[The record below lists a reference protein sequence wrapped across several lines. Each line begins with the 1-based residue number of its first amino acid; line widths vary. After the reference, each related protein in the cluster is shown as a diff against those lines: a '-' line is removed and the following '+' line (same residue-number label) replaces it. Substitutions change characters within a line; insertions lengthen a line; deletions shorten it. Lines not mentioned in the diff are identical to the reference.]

1 MTLFEECKEALSADF
16 SIVEGQVKKDAID
29 ILNKYPFIKGN
40 VTWSEVECS
49 DYQNIDD
56 LLNANPMKNN
66 DVFVFVDDETI
77 PIFRTKLGLIAENIY
92 DVTALSPKIFIF
104 NDSFIL
110 QPLFPTE
117 IIRLGVKYK
126 EELNF

>member
-16 SIVEGQVKKDAID
+16 SIVEGLVQKDAID
-29 ILNKYPFIKGN
+29 ILNRYPFTKGN
-40 VTWSEVECS
+40 VTWSEIECS
-49 DYQNIDD
+49 DYQDIDD
-56 LLNANPMKNN
+56 LLNAHPIKNN
-66 DVFVFVDDETI
+66 DVFVFVDDATI
-77 PIFRTKLGLIAENIY
+77 PIFRTKLSLIAENIY

-126 EELNF
+126 